1 MKLEVHVQANGKDM
15 DITNL
20 EKEVKDKIKDA
31 NIKLNTIDVTKAYVN
46 LNEGKVYVVLNTNDG
61 NEIQL

>member
-31 NIKLNTIDVTKAYVN
+31 NIKLNTIDVTKTYVN

>member
-20 EKEVKDKIKDA
+20 EKEVNDMELPKINKN
-31 NIKLNTIDVTKAYVN
+31 NIYGYCVDIRIDRNMYIVS
-46 LNEGKVYVVLNTNDG
+46 
-61 NEIQL
+61 